1 LTLNHLSETD
11 LSEAR
16 HFFNIRYWGA
26 LAAVKYAGPNIKAGG
41 SISLTS
47 GTASIRPGAGWALAS
62 SICGAVEGF
71 VKAMAVELAPI
82 RVNCVVPGVVRTNLW
97 DAMPQGDRDAMY
109 DYLGN
114 QLLLKRVGEAQD
126 VARGF
131 LYLMEQSF
139 GTGQSLLIDGGT
151 VLV

>member
-1 LTLNHLSETD
+1 
-11 LSEAR
+11 
-16 HFFNIRYWGA
+16 WGA
-26 LAAVKYAGPNIKAGG
+26 LAAVKYASPNINAGG

-62 SICGAVEGF
+62 SICGAVEGLI
-71 VKAMAVELAPI
+71 KAMAVELAPI
-82 RVNCVVPGVVRTNLW
+82 RVNCVVPGVIRTNLW
-97 DAMPQGDRDAMY
+97 DAMRQTDRDAMY
-109 DYLGN
+109 EYLGN